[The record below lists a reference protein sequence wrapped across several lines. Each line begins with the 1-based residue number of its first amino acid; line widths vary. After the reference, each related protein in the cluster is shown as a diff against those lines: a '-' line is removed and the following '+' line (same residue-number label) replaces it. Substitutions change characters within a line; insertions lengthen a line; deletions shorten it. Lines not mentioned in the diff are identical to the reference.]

1 MIVARATHHELR
13 AVAVEEGMR
22 TMQEQA
28 FGLVVDGMTTV
39 EDVLRSVYAPGAN
52 SVEEEQKELPAGK
65 RALPQAPGAIPP
77 AAAELVSNGA
87 ASLYEATSQGTVS
100 SIPGSEPINAEAN

>member
-1 MIVARATHHELR
+1 
-13 AVAVEEGMR
+13 
-22 TMQEQA
+22 MQEQA

-52 SVEEEQKELPAGK
+52 SSEEEQKELPAGK
-65 RALPQAPGAIPP
+65 RALPQAPGAIE
-77 AAAELVSNGA
+77 AGAAELNGTGASNGGNGA
-87 ASLYEATSQGTVS
+87 ASLYEATAQGTVS